1 MVIWNLKEVQTTM
14 KKLTKIKLVNW
25 HLFSN
30 QTIEI
35 KDNALIS
42 GENGSGKS
50 TLLDAMQYLFVG
62 GRSGSK
68 FNIAATDDAKRT
80 LEGYIRGR
88 IGAENKEY
96 LRSGDV
102 ITHLAL
108 EFFDEQSK
116 KFSVIGCV
124 LDLPKASQLK
134 ERFYLLENVSI
145 HDSLFLEKKYPRDF
159 KSMKAYLKSMDV
171 EFSPFESQ
179 KKYRDAL
186 ARFFGMDATKYAKIL
201 PKALAFR
208 SIDLQAFVFEFL
220 LDDDPIDIQSLKNNV
235 AQLKKVEQ
243 QIKKDKEKL
252 EQLDKINQTGEDI
265 TINKEQ
271 LGVNELIDQL
281 NWVEKREAF
290 IKDNEEKLTQIEKQL
305 DYLREAKAQ
314 IDEQIEAA
322 DQAILNLERAKSDS
336 DLSRTMTSYQDALQ
350 KKANEY
356 ETQKEA
362 LSQLKQALQKEFQTI
377 KELINLLPNQAMKQF
392 VSYYQTNEESLSQ
405 QELSSHLSVLNTEV
419 SAYIQAYYSE
429 KDKLETEKRELSEQI
444 RISQQRL
451 SQLKRHV
458 KTYPFYVENLIRT
471 LNEELSSHYNKD
483 VRVQPLCELIEINDE
498 KWRNAI
504 EGYLNTQRFD
514 IIVDPTYFNDAL
526 EIYDRVKFEQKIY
539 GVGLVNTQKLTAF
552 ETVNVNTLAEKVS
565 TDHLYARYYI
575 NMALNNTYCVEHV
588 QDLKNFS
595 RAITP
600 TCMTYSNHTAR
611 QINPRTYEVPFIGSK
626 ATNIQLDQESK
637 HLAELEDKMDKLYDL
652 SDKNDRIL
660 RLLNTSKSNQL
671 VHQGQLRFIDLI
683 KQTRKEYTQ
692 IEEQLLGLGKDKNLA
707 KIDEQIDKEKSHR
720 KQLRLDSDKLVG
732 EIATHRD
739 ERQRI
744 RDHIE
749 EIKDKLDQFMDA
761 QKELAKK
768 HPEKLSLANT
778 QFYAL
783 KMKHQHDHDAI
794 SSYIASSNV
803 SLNSQIIK
811 AGADLVNMMKAYITN
826 YHFGAAP
833 DFEHLIY
840 FEQEAQMIRN
850 NNLIRYEQEASELRK
865 SSEIGFKEEFVGKL
879 RASIENAQQQ
889 IEELNF
895 ALQDKTFGTD
905 SYQLIYKAS
914 DNPDYKVYYEIIMSN
929 DAITKHT
936 LFTEGLTKK
945 HEQVLMEL
953 FEKIAS
959 NDPEYDMLTYKF
971 LDYRNYMSY
980 DIEVTN
986 KNGNKSLFSKV
997 SKEKSGGETQVP
1009 FYIVIAASFQQL
1021 LTKNRRVDSGC
1032 IVLFDEA
1039 FNNMDESRIDAMM
1052 KFYNSLSI
1060 QLFIAVPPQRV
1071 SNIINYV
1078 NTSLVIVKDNDY
1090 AIVETFKDDRML
1102 RV

>member
-1 MVIWNLKEVQTTM
+1 M
-14 KKLTKIKLVNW
+14 
-25 HLFSN
+25 FSN

-80 LEGYIRGR
+80 LEGYVRGR

-96 LRSGDV
+96 LRNGDV
-102 ITHLAL
+102 VAHLAL
-108 EFFDEQSK
+108 EFYDEQSK
-116 KFSVIGCV
+116 KYSIIGAI
-124 LDLPKASQLK
+124 LDLPKLSQLK
-134 ERFYLLENVSI
+134 ERFYLLDNVSI
-145 HDSLFLEKKYPRDF
+145 HDGLFLDKKHPRDF
-159 KSMKAYLKSMDV
+159 KSMKAYLKSIDV

-235 AQLKKVEQ
+235 AQLKKVEA

-252 EQLDKINQTGEDI
+252 EKLD
-265 TINKEQ
+265 TINKLGEEITLNKEQ
-271 LGVNELIDQL
+271 KDINQLIDQL
-281 NWVEKREAF
+281 NWVEKRESF
-290 IKDNEEKLTQIEKQL
+290 IKENEQKLTQIEKKL
-305 DYLREAKAQ
+305 DYLRDAKGQ
-314 IDEQIEAA
+314 IDDQIEEA
-322 DQAILNLERAKSDS
+322 DNAILNLERAKNDS
-336 DLSRTMTSYQDALQ
+336 DLSRTLSQYQESLQ
-350 KKANEY
+350 KKAHEY

-362 LSQLKQALQKEFQTI
+362 LSQVKEMLVKEFNTI
-377 KELINLLPNQAMKQF
+377 KELTNLLPNQAMKSF
-392 VSYYQTNEESLSQ
+392 VSYFQSNEDNLSAS
-405 QELSSHLSVLNTEV
+405 ELSENLSNLNTEV
-419 SAYIQAYYSE
+419 QSYTQAYYAE
-429 KDKLETEKRELSEQI
+429 KDRIEADKRELSEQI
-444 RISQQRL
+444 RISQTRMN
-451 SQLKRHV
+451 QLKRHV
-458 KTYPFYVENLIRT
+458 KTYPFYVENLINA
-471 LNEELSSHYNKD
+471 LNDGLSAHYKKE
-483 VRVQPLCELIEINDE
+483 VRVRPLCELIEVSDE
-498 KWRNAI
+498 RWRNAL
-504 EGYLNTQRFD
+504 EGFLNTQRFD
-514 IIVDPTYFNDAL
+514 IIVDPSYFNDAL
-526 EIYDRVKFEQKIY
+526 DIYDQVKVEQKIY

-552 ETVNVNTLAEKVS
+552 EQLTPGTLADKVS
-565 TDHLYARYYI
+565 SDHTYARYYV
-575 NMALNNTYCVEHV
+575 NMLLNNTFCVENVH
-588 QDLKNFS
+588 DLKNYNRS
-595 RAITP
+595 ITP

-611 QINPRTYEVPFIGSK
+611 QINPRTYEVPFIGQQ
-626 ATNIQLDQESK
+626 ATTMQMSMEERNLST
-637 HLAELEDKMDKLYDL
+637 LEAKMNKLYDL
-652 SDKNDRIL
+652 SDKNDKIMK
-660 RLLNTSKSNQL
+660 LLSQSKSNQL
-671 VHQGQLRFIDLI
+671 VHQGQIRYFDLI
-683 KQTRKEYTQ
+683 KQTRREYTQ
-692 IEEQLLGLGKDKNLA
+692 IEEQILSLGKDKNLA
-707 KIDEQIDKEKSHR
+707 KLEEQIEKAKVNR
-720 KQLRLDSDKLVG
+720 KQLRFDSDKLVG
-732 EIATHRD
+732 EIATNRD
-739 ERQRI
+739 ERQKI
-744 RDHIE
+744 LDYIE
-749 EIKDKLDQFMDA
+749 EIKEKLDEFTAA
-761 QKELAKK
+761 QRVLAQK

-783 KMKHQHDHDAI
+783 KIRHKHDHDAI
-794 SSYIASSNV
+794 SQYLAQSSV
-803 SLNSQIIK
+803 SLNSQVIK
-811 AGADLVNMMKAYITN
+811 AEADLVNQMKLYIATF
-826 YHFGAAP
+826 HFGAASQI
-833 DFEHLIY
+833 DHLIY

-850 NNLIRYEQEASELRK
+850 NNLVRYENEASELRRN
-865 SSEIGFKEEFVGKL
+865 SEVGFKEEFVGKL

-889 IEELNF
+889 IAELNF
-895 ALQDKTFGTD
+895 ALTDKTFGSD

-914 DNPDYKVYYEIIMSN
+914 DNPDYKLYYEIIMGT
-929 DAITKHT
+929 DAIHKHT

-945 HEQVLMEL
+945 NEQILMEL
-953 FEKIAS
+953 FDKIAS

-980 DIEVTN
+980 DIEVSN
-986 KNGNKSLFSKV
+986 KNGNKSYFSKV

-1021 LTKNRRVDSGC
+1021 LTKNRRIDSGC

-1078 NTSLVIVKDNDY
+1078 STSLVIVKENDY
-1090 AIVETFKDDRML
+1090 AIVETFKDERAL

>member
-1 MVIWNLKEVQTTM
+1 MVTWNLKEVWTIM

-50 TLLDAMQYLFVG
+50 TLLDAMQFLFVG

-88 IGAENKEY
+88 IGAENKEF

-102 ITHLAL
+102 VTHVAL

-116 KFSVIGCV
+116 KFSVVGCI
-124 LDLPKASQLK
+124 LDLPKAAQLK
-134 ERFYLLENVSI
+134 ERFYILDNVSI
-145 HDSLFLEKKYPRDF
+145 HDGLFLDKKYPRDF
-159 KSMKAYLKSMDV
+159 KSMKAYLKALDI

-179 KKYRDAL
+179 KKYRDGL

-235 AQLKKVEQ
+235 AQLKKIEQ

-252 EQLDKINQTGEDI
+252 EQLDRIIQTGEDI
-265 TINKEQ
+265 TLNKEQ
-271 LGVNELIDQL
+271 QDINQLVDQL

-290 IKDNEEKLTQIEKQL
+290 IKQNEEKLDQIEKQL
-305 DYLREAKAQ
+305 EYLRDAKAQ

-322 DQAILNLERAKSDS
+322 DLQIINLERAKNDS
-336 DLSRTMTSYQDALQ
+336 DLSRTVQQYQDALQ
-350 KKANEY
+350 KKASEY
-356 ETQKEA
+356 ESQKEMI
-362 LSQLKQALQKEFQTI
+362 SQLKETLSREFQTL
-377 KELINLLPNQAMKQF
+377 KDLLNLLPNQAIKAF
-392 VSYYQTNEESLSQ
+392 VGYYQQNEDQLNQVELQ
-405 QELSSHLSVLNTEV
+405 QHLVTLNTEV
-419 SAYIQAYYSE
+419 SAYLQAYHSE
-429 KDKLETEKRELSEQI
+429 KDQLEKDKRDLSEQI
-444 RISQQRL
+444 RLSQQRL
-451 SQLKRHV
+451 GGLKRHV

-471 LNEELSSHYNKD
+471 LNDELSNHYQKE
-483 VRVQPLCELIEINDE
+483 VRVKPLCELIEVKDE
-498 KWRNAI
+498 AWRNAL

-514 IIVDPTYFNDAL
+514 IIVDPTYFSDAL

-539 GVGLVNTQKLTAF
+539 GVGLVNTQKLQAY
-552 ETVNVNTLAEKVS
+552 EQVNPNTLAEKV
-565 TDHLYARYYI
+565 TTEHLYARYYI
-575 NMALNNTYCVEHV
+575 NMALNNTYCVDHV
-588 QDLKNFS
+588 QDLKNYN

-611 QINPRTYEVPFIGSK
+611 QINPRAYEVPFIGQQ
-626 ATNIQLDQESK
+626 ATNIQMAQEEI
-637 HLAELEDKMDKLYDL
+637 HLKELEDKMDKLYDL
-652 SDKNDRIL
+652 TDKNDRIM
-660 RLLNTSKSNQL
+660 RLLSMSKSSQL
-671 VHQGQLRFIDLI
+671 IHQGHLRYLDLI
-683 KQTRKEYTQ
+683 KQTRREYTQ
-692 IEEQLLGLGKDKNLA
+692 LEEQVLGLGKDKNLQ
-707 KIDEQIDKEKSHR
+707 KIDEQIEKERHNR
-720 KQLRLDSDKLVG
+720 KQLRIDSDKLVG

-739 ERQRI
+739 ERQKI
-744 RDHIE
+744 RDLIE
-749 EIKDKLDQFMDA
+749 DIKEKLDAFLEA

-794 SSYIASSNV
+794 TTYLAQSNV

-811 AGADLVNMMKAYITN
+811 AGADLVNLMKSYIQLH
-826 YHFGAAP
+826 HFGAAP
-833 DFEHLIY
+833 DLEHLIY

-850 NNLIRYEQEASELRK
+850 NNLIRYEQEASELRR

-895 ALQDKTFGTD
+895 ALQDKTFGSD
-905 SYQLIYKAS
+905 SYQLIYRAS
-914 DNPDYKVYYEIIMSN
+914 EHPDFKQYFDIIMGN
-929 DAITKHT
+929 EAISKHT
-936 LFTEGLTKK
+936 LFTEGLSKRK
-945 HEQVLMEL
+945 EQILMEL

-959 NDPEYDMLTYKF
+959 NDPEYDLLTYKF

-986 KNGNKSLFSKV
+986 MNGNKSLFSKV

-1021 LTKNRRVDSGC
+1021 LTKNRRIDSGC

-1078 NTSLVIVKDNDY
+1078 NTSLVIVKENDF
-1090 AIVETFKDDRML
+1090 AIVETFKDERML

>member
-1 MVIWNLKEVQTTM
+1 M

-30 QTIEI
+30 QTIDI

-80 LEGYIRGR
+80 LEGYVRGR

-96 LRSGDV
+96 LRNGDV
-102 ITHLAL
+102 ITHVAL

-116 KFSVIGCV
+116 KFSVVGCV

-145 HDSLFLEKKYPRDF
+145 HDGLFLEKKYPRDF
-159 KSMKAYLKSMDV
+159 KSMKKYLKSLDID
-171 EFSPFESQ
+171 FSPFDTQ

-208 SIDLQAFVFEFL
+208 PIDLQAFVFEFL

-252 EQLDKINQTGEDI
+252 DRLDQIAQTGEDI
-265 TINKEQ
+265 TQNKEQ
-271 LGVNELIDQL
+271 KDINELIDQL
-281 NWVEKREAF
+281 NWVEKRESF
-290 IKDNEEKLTQIEKQL
+290 IKENEDKLTQIEKRL
-305 DYLREAKAQ
+305 DYLREAKSQ
-314 IDEQIEAA
+314 VDEQFE
-322 DQAILNLERAKSDS
+322 DSEQAIINLERAKNDS
-336 DLSRTMTSYQDALQ
+336 DLSRTLSQYQEALQ
-350 KKANEY
+350 KKAKEY

-362 LSQLKQALQKEFQTI
+362 VVQLRELLKKEFETI
-377 KELINLLPNQAMKQF
+377 KELTNHVNNTMMKSF
-392 VSYYQTNEESLSQ
+392 VSYYQTNEDQLSAAELSRHLADLSTEVQAYLQAFHTEKENLEKEKTELSQ
-405 QELSSHLSVLNTEV
+405 T
-419 SAYIQAYYSE
+419 
-429 KDKLETEKRELSEQI
+429 I
-444 RISQQRL
+444 RISQQKI

-458 KTYPFYVENLIRT
+458 KTYPFYVENLIRS
-471 LNEELSSHYNKD
+471 LNEELSAHYQKE
-483 VRVQPLCELIEINDE
+483 VRVRPLCELIEVTDE
-498 KWRNAI
+498 KWRNAL

-514 IIVDPTYFNDAL
+514 IIVDPVYFNDAL
-526 EIYDRVKFEQKIY
+526 DIYDRIKIEQKIY
-539 GVGLVNTQKLTAF
+539 GVGLVNTSKLTAY
-552 ETVNVNTLAEKVS
+552 EQLSPGTLADKVS
-565 TDHLYARYYI
+565 SEHTYARYYI
-575 NMALNNTYCVEHV
+575 NMLLNNTYCVDNVHE
-588 QDLKNFS
+588 LKNYHRS
-595 RAITP
+595 ITP

-611 QINPRTYEVPFIGSK
+611 QINPRAYEIPFIGAQ
-626 ATNIQLDQESK
+626 ATTLQMEMESSN
-637 HLAELEDKMDKLYDL
+637 LNALEAKMNKLYEL
-652 SDKNDRIL
+652 TDKNDKIVK
-660 RLLNTSKSNQL
+660 LLTSSRSNQL
-671 VHQGQLRFIDLI
+671 IHQGQMRYLDLI

-692 IEEQLLGLGKDKNLA
+692 IEEQIHNLGNDKNLA
-707 KIDEQIDKEKSHR
+707 KLDQQIDKAREQR
-720 KQLRLDSDKLVG
+720 KLLRQEADGLVG

-744 RDHIE
+744 LDLIE
-749 EIKDKLDQFMDA
+749 EIKEKLDEFTIE
-761 QKELAKK
+761 QKRLSQK

-783 KMKHQHDHDAI
+783 KIKYKQDHESI
-794 SSYIASSNV
+794 TKYLASSSV
-803 SLNSQIIK
+803 ALNSQIIK
-811 AGADLVNMMKAYITN
+811 AEADIVNLMKAFN
-826 YHFGAAP
+826 DLYHFGAAP
-833 DFEHLIY
+833 SIDELY
-840 FEQEAQMIRN
+840 YYEQEAQKIRN
-850 NNLIRYEQEASELRK
+850 NNLVRYEQEATELRK

-889 IEELNF
+889 IAELNF
-895 ALQDKTFGTD
+895 ALTDKTFGSD

-914 DNPDYKVYYEIIMSN
+914 ENPDYKQYYNIIMGN
-929 DAITKHT
+929 EAISKHT

-945 HEQVLMEL
+945 NETILMEL

-959 NDPEYDMLTYKF
+959 NDPEYDLLTYKF

-986 KNGNKSLFSKV
+986 QNGNKSYFSKV
-997 SKEKSGGETQVP
+997 SREKSGGETQVP

-1021 LTKNRRVDSGC
+1021 LTKNRRIDSGC

-1060 QLFIAVPPQRV
+1060 QLLIAVPPQRV

-1078 NTSLVIVKDNDY
+1078 NTSLVIVKENDQ
-1090 AIVETFKDDRML
+1090 AIVETFRDDRTIRL
-1102 RV
+1102 

>member
-1 MVIWNLKEVQTTM
+1 MKTL

-80 LEGYIRGR
+80 LEGYVRGR

-96 LRSGDV
+96 LRNGDV
-102 ITHLAL
+102 ISHLAL
-108 EFFDEQSK
+108 EFYDEQSK
-116 KFSVIGCV
+116 KYSVIGV
-124 LDLPKASQLK
+124 ILDLPKLSQLK
-134 ERFYLLENVSI
+134 ERFYLLDNVSI
-145 HDSLFLEKKYPRDF
+145 HDGLFLEKKYPRDF
-159 KSMKAYLKSMDV
+159 KSMKAYLKSIDV
-171 EFSPFESQ
+171 EFQPFESQ

-235 AQLKKVEQ
+235 AQLKKVEA

-252 EQLDKINQTGEDI
+252 EKLDTIIKLGEEI
-265 TINKEQ
+265 TLNKEQ
-271 LGVNELIDQL
+271 KDINQLIDQL
-281 NWVEKREAF
+281 NWVEKRESF
-290 IKDNEEKLTQIEKQL
+290 IKENEIKLTQIEKKL
-305 DYLREAKAQ
+305 DYLRDAKGQ
-314 IDEQIEAA
+314 IDDQIEET
-322 DQAILNLERAKSDS
+322 DTAILNLERAKNDS
-336 DLSRTMTSYQDALQ
+336 DLSRTLSQYQESLQ
-350 KKANEY
+350 KKAHEY
-356 ETQKEA
+356 ESQKEA
-362 LSQLKQALQKEFQTI
+362 LSQVKELLVKEFNTI
-377 KELINLLPNQAMKQF
+377 KELTNLLPNQAMKAF
-392 VSYYQTNEESLSQ
+392 VSYFQSNEDSLSAS
-405 QELSSHLSVLNTEV
+405 ELSENLSNLNTEV
-419 SAYIQAYYSE
+419 QSYSQAYFAE
-429 KDKLETEKRELSEQI
+429 KERTETDKRELSEQI
-444 RISQQRL
+444 RISQNRIN
-451 SQLKRHV
+451 QLKRHV
-458 KTYPFYVENLIRT
+458 KTYPFYVENLINA
-471 LNEELSSHYNKD
+471 LNEGLSSHYQKE
-483 VRVQPLCELIEINDE
+483 VRVRPLCELIEISDE
-498 KWRNAI
+498 RWRNAV
-504 EGYLNTQRFD
+504 EGFLNTQRFD
-514 IIVDPTYFNDAL
+514 IIVDPSYFNDAL
-526 EIYDRVKFEQKIY
+526 DIYEQVKVEQKIY
-539 GVGLVNTQKLTAF
+539 GVGLVNTQKLTAY
-552 ETVNVNTLAEKVS
+552 EQLTPGTLADKVS
-565 TDHLYARYYI
+565 SEHTYARYYV
-575 NMALNNTYCVEHV
+575 NMLLNNTFCVENVH
-588 QDLKNFS
+588 DLKNYNRS
-595 RAITP
+595 ITP
-600 TCMTYSNHTAR
+600 SCMTYSNHTAR
-611 QINPRTYEVPFIGSK
+611 QINPRTYEVPFIGK
-626 ATNIQLDQESK
+626 QATTMQLTMEERNLS
-637 HLAELEDKMDKLYDL
+637 ALEAKMNKIYDL
-652 SDKNDRIL
+652 SDKNDKIMK
-660 RLLNTSKSNQL
+660 LLSQSKSNQL
-671 VHQGQLRFIDLI
+671 VHQGQIRYFDLI

-692 IEEQLLGLGKDKNLA
+692 IEEQILSLGKDKNLA
-707 KIDEQIDKEKSHR
+707 KLEEQIEKAKVSR
-720 KQLRLDSDKLVG
+720 RQLRFDSDKLVG
-732 EIATHRD
+732 EIATNRD

-744 RDHIE
+744 LDYIE
-749 EIKDKLDQFMDA
+749 EIKGKLDEFTIA
-761 QKELAKK
+761 QRVLAQK

-783 KMKHQHDHDAI
+783 KMRHKHDHDAI
-794 SSYIASSNV
+794 SQYLAQSTV
-803 SLNSQIIK
+803 SLNSQVIK
-811 AGADLVNMMKAYITN
+811 AEADLVNQMKFYILTF
-826 YHFGAAP
+826 HFGAAP
-833 DFEHLIY
+833 QIDHLIY

-850 NNLIRYEQEASELRK
+850 NNLVRYENEASELRRN
-865 SSEIGFKEEFVGKL
+865 SEIGFKEEFVGKL

-889 IEELNF
+889 ISELNF
-895 ALQDKTFGTD
+895 ALTDKTFGSD

-914 DNPDYKVYYEIIMSN
+914 DNPDYKLYYEIIMGT
-929 DAITKHT
+929 DAIHKHT

-945 HEQVLMEL
+945 NEQILMEL
-953 FEKIAS
+953 FDKIAS

-986 KNGNKSLFSKV
+986 KNGNKSYFSKV

-1021 LTKNRRVDSGC
+1021 LTKNRRIDSGC

-1078 NTSLVIVKDNDY
+1078 STSLVIVKDNDY
-1090 AIVETFKDDRML
+1090 AIVETFKDERQI

>member
-1 MVIWNLKEVQTTM
+1 M

-30 QTIEI
+30 QTIDI

-80 LEGYIRGR
+80 LEGYVRGR

-96 LRSGDV
+96 LRNGDV
-102 ITHLAL
+102 ITHVAL

-116 KFSVIGCV
+116 KFSVVGCV

-145 HDSLFLEKKYPRDF
+145 HDGLFLEKKYPRDF
-159 KSMKAYLKSMDV
+159 KSMKKYLKSIDID
-171 EFSPFESQ
+171 FSPFDTQ

-208 SIDLQAFVFEFL
+208 PIDLQAFVFEFL

-252 EQLDKINQTGEDI
+252 DRLDQIAQTGEDI
-265 TINKEQ
+265 TQNKEQ
-271 LGVNELIDQL
+271 KDINELIDQL
-281 NWVEKREAF
+281 NWVEKRESF
-290 IKDNEEKLTQIEKQL
+290 IKENEDKLTQIEKRL

-314 IDEQIEAA
+314 VDEQFEDSEQSI
-322 DQAILNLERAKSDS
+322 INLERAKNDS
-336 DLSRTMTSYQDALQ
+336 DLSRTLSQYQEALQ
-350 KKANEY
+350 KKAKEY
-356 ETQKEA
+356 ETQKETVV
-362 LSQLKQALQKEFQTI
+362 QLRELLKKEFETI
-377 KELINLLPNQAMKQF
+377 KELTNHVNNTTMKTF
-392 VSYYQTNEESLSQ
+392 VSYFQTNEDQLSAT
-405 QELSSHLSVLNTEV
+405 ELSRHLADLNTEV
-419 SAYIQAYYSE
+419 QAY
-429 KDKLETEKRELSEQI
+429 LQAFHTEKENLEKEKTELSQAI
-444 RISQQRL
+444 RISQQKI

-458 KTYPFYVENLIRT
+458 KTYPFYVENLIRS
-471 LNEELSSHYNKD
+471 LNEELSNHYQKE
-483 VRVQPLCELIEINDE
+483 VRVRPLCELIEVTDE
-498 KWRNAI
+498 KWRNAL

-514 IIVDPTYFNDAL
+514 IIVDPVYFNDAL
-526 EIYDRVKFEQKIY
+526 DIYDRIKIEQKIY
-539 GVGLVNTQKLTAF
+539 GVGLVNTSKLSAYEQLTPG
-552 ETVNVNTLAEKVS
+552 TLADKVS
-565 TDHLYARYYI
+565 SEHTYARFYI
-575 NMALNNTYCVEHV
+575 NMLLNNTYCVDNVHE
-588 QDLKNFS
+588 LKNYHRS
-595 RAITP
+595 ITP

-611 QINPRTYEVPFIGSK
+611 QINPRAYEIPFIGAQ
-626 ATNIQLDQESK
+626 ATTLQMEMESHQLN
-637 HLAELEDKMDKLYDL
+637 ALEAKMNKLYEL
-652 SDKNDRIL
+652 SDKNDKVVK
-660 RLLNTSKSNQL
+660 LLTSSKSNQL
-671 VHQGQLRFIDLI
+671 IHQGQMRYLDLI

-692 IEEQLLGLGKDKNLA
+692 IEEQINALGNDKNLA
-707 KIDEQIDKEKSHR
+707 KLDSQIDKAREQR
-720 KQLRLDSDKLVG
+720 KLLRQEADGLVG
-732 EIATHRD
+732 EIATNRD

-744 RDHIE
+744 LDLID
-749 EIKDKLDQFMDA
+749 EIKTKLDEFTVE
-761 QKELAKK
+761 QKQLSQK

-783 KMKHQHDHDAI
+783 KIKHKQDHESI
-794 SSYIASSNV
+794 SKYLAASSV
-803 SLNSQIIK
+803 ALNSQIIK
-811 AGADLVNMMKAYITN
+811 AEADIVNLMKAYIDL

-833 DFEHLIY
+833 SLDELY
-840 FEQEAQMIRN
+840 YYEQEAQKIRN
-850 NNLIRYEQEASELRK
+850 NNLVRYEQEATELRK

-889 IEELNF
+889 IAELNF
-895 ALQDKTFGTD
+895 ALTDKTFGSD

-914 DNPDYKVYYEIIMSN
+914 DNPDYKQYYSIIMGN
-929 DAITKHT
+929 EAISKHT

-945 HEQVLMEL
+945 NETILMEL

-959 NDPEYDMLTYKF
+959 NDPEYDLLTYKF

-986 KNGNKSLFSKV
+986 QNGNKSYFSKV
-997 SKEKSGGETQVP
+997 SREKSGGETQVP

-1021 LTKNRRVDSGC
+1021 LTKNRRIDSGC

-1060 QLFIAVPPQRV
+1060 QLLIAVPPQRV

-1078 NTSLVIVKDNDY
+1078 NTSLVIVKENDQ
-1090 AIVETFKDDRML
+1090 AIVETFKDE
-1102 RV
+1102 RVIRL